1 MTGDYTKNR
10 TERKGKKMQNAFEV
24 FKFSKIKIKEAN
36 QEWSTLGSTTGL
48 PRWLRGEES
57 ACQWRRLGLD
67 PWVGKIPWRRQ
78 WQPTPVL
85 LPGESHGKRS
95 LVGYS
100 PQRRRVKTTERLSTH
115 AQVVQTSLLPFP
127 KYFHL
132 PDQLADISLFREH
145 GKGSHALHSLFSLPV
160 EDPLE
165 EVMATHSSIPAWR
178 IPWTEEPS
186 GVQSTGS
193 QRVRHDWN
201 DLACMH
207 VYRDRL

>member
-36 QEWSTLGSTTGL
+36 QEWSIPGSTTGL
-48 PRWLRGEES
+48 PRWLSGEES

-67 PWVGKIPWRRQ
+67 PWAGKIPWGRQ

-100 PQRRRVKTTERLSTH
+100 PRRRRVKTTERLSIH
-115 AQVVQTSLLPFP
+115 EQVVQTSLLPFP
-127 KYFHL
+127 TYFHL
-132 PDQLADISLFREH
+132 PDQLADISLSREH
-145 GKGSHALHSLFSLPV
+145 GKGSHALHSLFSLLV
-160 EDPLE
+160 EDP
-165 EVMATHSSIPAWR
+165 WR
-178 IPWTEEPS
+178 RSWLPTLVFLPGESHGQRSLVGYSPQGRKESDTTE
-186 GVQSTGS
+186 TT
-193 QRVRHDWN
+193 
-201 DLACMH
+201 
-207 VYRDRL
+207 